1 MWAMTK
7 RNLKLYFSNKASV
20 FFSLLGALIA
30 FILYVVFLQKNM
42 QDSFTGT
49 PNLEELLDNWVL
61 GGTLAVTSI
70 TTTWTGISRLVQDK
84 VSHKLEDFLLTDI
97 SRLKLYLG
105 YLISSSVIGFIMQL
119 VMLVTM
125 KLYFYWQDGIDFG
138 FTHLPQLLLIMLL
151 SSIMGAGFA
160 LLVLQFVKTLTTN
173 EALSTIVGTVSGF
186 LVGVYMPIGALPDFA
201 QKVVKLTPAAYVSA
215 AYRQLLIAKDAVNTD
230 AKEILGIGL
239 KLKNLTTLNQ
249 EMLLVSL
256 VICGIIV
263 LLALSLYLER
273 FSLTKNK

>member
-30 FILYVVFLQKNM
+30 FILYVIFLQKNM
-42 QDSFTGT
+42 QDSFAGT

-70 TTTWTGISRLVQDK
+70 TTTWTGVTRLVQDK

-119 VMLVTM
+119 IMLAIM
-125 KLYFYWQDGIDFG
+125 KLYFYWQDEVSFDLDY
-138 FTHLPQLLLIMLL
+138 LPQILLVMLL
-151 SSIMGAGFA
+151 SSIMGSGIA
-160 LLVLQFVKTLTTN
+160 LFVLQFIKTLSTS
-173 EALSTIVGTVSGF
+173 EALATIVGTVSGF

-215 AYRQLLIAKDAVNTD
+215 AYRQLLIAKDAVNAD
-230 AKEILGIGL
+230 AKEFLGIGL
-239 KLKNLTTLNQ
+239 KLKTLTTLNQ
-249 EMLLVSL
+249 EILLVSL
-256 VICGIIV
+256 VICGIVV
-263 LLALSLYLER
+263 LLSLSLYLER
-273 FSLTKNK
+273 FSLTKHK

>member
-84 VSHKLEDFLLTDI
+84 VSHKL
-97 SRLKLYLG
+97 KLYLV

-125 KLYFYWQDGIDFG
+125 QLYFYWQDSIDFG
-138 FTHLPQLLLIMLL
+138 FNHLPQMLLIMLL
-151 SSIMGAGFA
+151 SSIMGAGSA

-230 AKEILGIGL
+230 AKEFLGIGL
-239 KLKNLTTLNQ
+239 KLKSLTTLNQ
-249 EMLLVSL
+249 EILLVSL
-256 VICGIIV
+256 VICGIVV

-273 FSLTKNK
+273 FSLTKRK

>member
-70 TTTWTGISRLVQDK
+70 TTTWTGVTRLVEDK

-97 SRLKLYLG
+97 SRLKIYLG

-119 VMLVTM
+119 IMLTIM
-125 KLYFYWQDGIDFG
+125 KLYFYWQDDVSFDLD
-138 FTHLPQLLLIMLL
+138 HLPQILLIMLL
-151 SSIMGAGFA
+151 SSIMGSGIA
-160 LLVLQFVKTLTTN
+160 LFVLQFIKTLSTS
-173 EALSTIVGTVSGF
+173 EALATIVGTVSGF
-186 LVGVYMPIGALPDFA
+186 LVGVYMPIGVLPDFA
-201 QKVVKLTPAAYVSA
+201 QKVVKLTPAAYVAA
-215 AYRQLLIAKDAVNTD
+215 AYRQLLIAKDAVNEES
-230 AKEILGIGL
+230 KEFLGIGL
-239 KLKNLTTLNQ
+239 KLKELTTINQ
-249 EMLLVSL
+249 EILLISFVT
-256 VICGIIV
+256 CGSIV
-263 LLALSLYLER
+263 LIAISLYVKR
-273 FSLTKNK
+273 FAFIKNK

>member
-30 FILYVVFLQKNM
+30 FILYVIFLQKNM
-42 QDSFTGT
+42 QDSFAGT

-70 TTTWTGISRLVQDK
+70 TTTWTGVTRLVQDK

-105 YLISSSVIGFIMQL
+105 YLISSSVIGFTMQL
-119 VMLVTM
+119 IMLAIM
-125 KLYFYWQDGIDFG
+125 KLYFYWQDEVSFDLDY
-138 FTHLPQLLLIMLL
+138 LPQILLVMLL
-151 SSIMGAGFA
+151 SSIMGSGIA
-160 LLVLQFVKTLTTN
+160 LFVLQFIKTLSTS
-173 EALSTIVGTVSGF
+173 EALATIVGTVSGF

-201 QKVVKLTPAAYVSA
+201 QKSGQINTCSLRISCLSSA
-215 AYRQLLIAKDAVNTD
+215 FDCKRRCKRRCQGIFRNWF
-230 AKEILGIGL
+230 EI
-239 KLKNLTTLNQ
+239 KNLNN
-249 EMLLVSL
+249 
-256 VICGIIV
+256 
-263 LLALSLYLER
+263 LESR
-273 FSLTKNK
+273 NTFSESCHLWHRRSFGTKLIS

>member
-30 FILYVVFLQKNM
+30 FILYVIFLQKNM
-42 QDSFTGT
+42 QDSFAGT

-61 GGTLAVTSI
+61 GGTLAVTII
-70 TTTWTGISRLVQDK
+70 TTTWTGVTRLVQDK

-119 VMLVTM
+119 IMLAIM
-125 KLYFYWQDGIDFG
+125 KLYFYWQDEVSFDLDY
-138 FTHLPQLLLIMLL
+138 LPQILLVMLL
-151 SSIMGAGFA
+151 SSIMGSGIA
-160 LLVLQFVKTLTTN
+160 LFVLQFIKTLSTS
-173 EALSTIVGTVSGF
+173 EALATIVGTVSGF

-215 AYRQLLIAKDAVNTD
+215 AYRQLLIAKDAVTAD
-230 AKEILGIGL
+230 AKEFLGIGL
-239 KLKNLTTLNQ
+239 KLKTLTTLNQ
-249 EMLLVSL
+249 EILLVSL
-256 VICGIIV
+256 VICGIVV

-273 FSLTKNK
+273 FSLTKHK